1 MSNPSSLGSSHWAHA
16 HPDGPSHEGHALA
29 DHLLAVARQAAQ
41 FSPPG
46 SAGLA
51 ELAGRWHDL
60 GKYRPGFQRYIRS
73 VHAADAHIEHPV
85 RDGEKSHSA
94 AGALWAHAHLAKP
107 GDAAGLVAARV
118 LQYLIAG
125 HHAGLDNWA
134 DGGDHGHGLARR
146 LAEVRTQ
153 TEFAEAKAA
162 ATACATAAAH
172 ILPRGSAP
180 LSLQDWPVAN
190 EQARDPGRFALWVR
204 MLFSALVD
212 ADFLDTEVFLDPE
225 KAAQRAGQP
234 SMAQL
239 QAACVAHLDALAQRT
254 AAAGWADTPVNR
266 QRAEVLRQCRAKAAL
281 PPGVFSLTVPTGGGK
296 TLSSLAFALAHA
308 ERHGLRRV
316 VMAIPFT
323 SIIEQTAD
331 VFRQVFEPL
340 AAPGFGD
347 IVVEHHSNAD
357 SADGRE
363 TARSRLACENWD
375 APLIVTTNVQLFE
388 SLFARRTSRCR
399 KLHNL
404 QGSVIVL
411 DEAQTLPPE
420 FLQPIVDV
428 LRYLVRDY
436 GVTVL
441 LCTATQ
447 PVLSHS
453 TSDNAKRGLQRGLT
467 AQGVPVTEIMDDPA
481 ALYAALERVQVRLPL
496 DLNQP
501 TSWPELADELAQEE
515 AVLAIVS
522 RRADAQAL
530 YRLLKSRCGAD
541 GLWHLSALMCPQHR
555 SDVLAQIKAA
565 LVARR
570 EALARGELAAPVRV
584 VATNLVEA
592 GVDVDFPVVYRALAG
607 LDAIAQAAGRCNREG
622 RLAGLGQVRVFVP
635 PTPAPPGLMRLAR
648 DTCKKVWVDT
658 PAQPLALPLIER
670 YFRHLYHD
678 SPLDTHSIA
687 DMLRLECDG
696 KAGTLSVRFRD
707 AAEAFKLIGDEG
719 VTVLVRYVSPN
730 AREDIGALLGLLER
744 DGPSRWLMRKLQRCA
759 VSLYPHQVR
768 ALVQRGDIRELAS
781 CPGVYVQLEDWDGF
795 YDPVLGARVDG
806 ASGDSMVA

>member
-1 MSNPSSLGSSHWAHA
+1 MSNPSPLGSSHWAHA

-85 RDGEKSHSA
+85 RDSEKSHSA
-94 AGALWAHAHLAKP
+94 AGALWAWETLGYP
-107 GDAAGLVAARV
+107 GGPAEKIGARV

-134 DGGDHGHGLARR
+134 GGGDHGHGLAHR
-146 LAEVRTQ
+146 LAEARTQ

-180 LSLQDWPVAN
+180 LSLKDWPVAN
-190 EQARDPGRFALWVR
+190 EQASDPGRFALWVR

-212 ADFLDTEVFLDPE
+212 ADFLDTEAFLDPE
-225 KAAQRAGQP
+225 KAAQRIGQP

-254 AAAGWADTPVNR
+254 AAAGLADTPVNR

-308 ERHGLRRV
+308 ETHGLRRV

-323 SIIEQTAD
+323 SIIEQTAE

-340 AAPGFGD
+340 AAQGFGD
-347 IVVEHHSNAD
+347 VVVEHHSNAD
-357 SADGRE
+357 STDGRE

-404 QGSVIVL
+404 QSSVIVL

-453 TSDNAKRGLQRGLT
+453 TSGNAKLGLQRGLT
-467 AQGVPVTEIMDDPA
+467 AQGVPVTEIIDDRA
-481 ALYAALERVQVRLPL
+481 ALYAALERVQVRLPP

-501 TSWPELADELAQEE
+501 TPWPELADELAQEE

-522 RRADAQAL
+522 RRADAREL
-530 YRLLKSRCGAD
+530 YQLLKNRCGEQ

-570 EALARGELAAPVRV
+570 EALARGEPAAPVRV

-635 PTPAPPGLMRLAR
+635 PTQAPPGLMRSALGA
-648 DTCKKVWVDT
+648 CKKVWIDE

-678 SPLDTHSIA
+678 NPLDTYHIT

-719 VTVLVRYVSPN
+719 VTVLVRYASPN
-730 AREDIGALLGLLER
+730 AREDIGALLGKLER
-744 DGPSRWLMRKLQRCA
+744 EGPARWLMRKLQRHT
-759 VSLYPHQVR
+759 VSLYPQQVQ

-795 YDPVLGARVDG
+795 YDAVLGVRVDS
-806 ASGDSMVA
+806 ALGDPLVS